1 MNEAPAHTICSAG
14 EFVKTSRP
22 LDIYKILK
30 KGKMLLDVPCIKMN
44 NVWRYIAPLRIVGRI
59 TSVFSLMCIDV
70 REYGGYREERFRE
83 Q

>member
-14 EFVKTSRP
+14 KFVKTSRP

-30 KGKMLLDVPCIKMN
+30 KGKNAFDRAV
-44 NVWRYIAPLRIVGRI
+44 A
-59 TSVFSLMCIDV
+59 MCRRMGDD
-70 REYGGYREERFRE
+70 RGKRLRE